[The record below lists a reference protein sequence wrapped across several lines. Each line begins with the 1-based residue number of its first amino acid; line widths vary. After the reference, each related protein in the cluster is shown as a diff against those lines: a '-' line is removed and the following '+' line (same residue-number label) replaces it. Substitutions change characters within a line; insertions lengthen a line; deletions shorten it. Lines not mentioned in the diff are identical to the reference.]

1 MLKVVNFFLIF
12 FLLLIT
18 TFFLFS
24 KLNFPGNY
32 KILLVQSG
40 SMSPAINTGDL
51 VIVKPSSKYKKGDIV
66 TFLSKGKITTTHR
79 IADIQNNQIIT
90 KGDANQVNDQGFI
103 EKEQILGKV
112 FYNLP
117 NFGYLVIFIKSI
129 PGLIIFIIIPTT
141 IIVYQEFVQIKN
153 NFKKMSKR

>member
-1 MLKVVNFFLIF
+1 MSKVVNFFLIF
-12 FLLLIT
+12 FLLLVTI
-18 TFFLFS
+18 FFLFS

-51 VIVKPSSKYKKGDIV
+51 VVVKPSSKYKKGDIV

-90 KGDANQVNDQGFI
+90 KGDANQVSDQDSI

-112 FYNLP
+112 FYILP
-117 NFGYLVIFIKSI
+117 HFGYLVIFIKSI
-129 PGLIIFIIIPTT
+129 PGLIIFIIIPAT
-141 IIVYQEFVQIKN
+141 IIIYQEFVHIKT

>member
-1 MLKVVNFFLIF
+1 MSKIINFFLIL

-24 KLNFPGNY
+24 QLNFQGNY

-40 SMSPAINTGDL
+40 SMSPVINTGDL
-51 VIVKPSSKYKKGDIV
+51 VIIKPSSKYQKGDII
-66 TFLSKGKITTTHR
+66 TFLSKGKINITHR
-79 IADIQNNQIIT
+79 IVDIQGNQINT
-90 KGDANQVNDQGFI
+90 KGDANQVNDQDFI
-103 EKEQILGKV
+103 EKKQILGKV
-112 FYNLP
+112 FYSLP

-129 PGLIIFIIIPTT
+129 PGLIALIIIPAT
-141 IIVYQEFVQIKN
+141 IIIYQEFVQIKN

>member
-129 PGLIIFIIIPTT
+129 PGLILFIIIPAT
-141 IIVYQEFVQIKN
+141 IIIYQELVHIKN
-153 NFKKMSKR
+153 NFKKISKR